1 MSAPTVS
8 RDSAPT
14 ASAAVAG
21 AAPGPGHLR
30 RLLRG
35 PATDPAWARP
45 ALLGLL
51 GATALLYLW
60 DLSASGWGNAFYA
73 AAAESG
79 GSSWKAW
86 FFGSFDL
93 GNAITVDKPPA
104 SLWVMGLSVRL
115 FGLSSW
121 SILAPQAL
129 MGVASVGLL
138 FATVRRR
145 FGPSAGL
152 LAGAVMALTP
162 VAVLMFRFDNPDAL
176 LVLLLV
182 AAAYAVVRAVEAA
195 GTRWLL
201 LAGALVGFAFL
212 AKMMQAFL
220 VVPGFA
226 AAYLWA
232 APTTLRRRLL
242 QLLAAGAA
250 MLAAA
255 AWWVLVV
262 ELWPASSRPYIG
274 GSQTNSIL
282 ELTLGYNGFGRLT
295 GSETGSVT
303 GGGPGGAQ
311 GGGFS
316 PWGQTGITRL
326 FSSEFGGQVAWL
338 LPAALVMLVAL
349 LWISRRAPRT
359 DVGRAHVVLWGGWLL
374 VTGLVLSFAAG
385 IIHPYYTV
393 ALAPAIGALV
403 GIGSVALWRARQ
415 LVAARSALAL
425 AGGSTAG
432 LAHVL
437 LARSP
442 SWHPWLKD
450 VVLVVGL
457 LGSVALFAGPLL
469 GRRLLRAA
477 AVAALL
483 VGLAGPTA
491 YALDTAATPHTGS
504 IPSAGPA
511 VSGGRGTGPG
521 GRGTGP
527 GGRGGF
533 PGGGFPGGSPGG
545 GSGGGAGPGANGA
558 AGRGA
563 PAGGGGMGGLLEA
576 STPSTQLLALLDSD
590 ASSYTWVAAAVGSQ
604 SAAGVQLA
612 SGHAVMAVGGFNGT
626 DPSPTLAQ
634 FQTLVAQHRIHYFLS
649 GGGMRGGPG
658 GMAASGTSS
667 KITAWVQENFTAQT
681 VGGTT
686 VYDLTAP
693 TSSTSG

>member
-1 MSAPTVS
+1 MTAPTVS

-14 ASAAVAG
+14 PSAAG
-21 AAPGPGHLR
+21 AAPERGGRLRHL
-30 RLLRG
+30 LCG
-35 PATDPAWARP
+35 PAADPPWARP
-45 ALLGLL
+45 GLLALL

-60 DLSASGWGNAFYA
+60 DLGASGWANAFYA
-73 AAAESG
+73 AAAQAG
-79 GSSWKAW
+79 GGSWKAW

-121 SILAPQAL
+121 SILVPQAL

-138 FATVRRR
+138 HATVRRR

-152 LAGAVMALTP
+152 LAGAAMALTP

-182 AAAYAVVRAVEAA
+182 GAAYAVVRAVEVA
-195 GTRWLL
+195 GTRWLV
-201 LAGALVGFAFL
+201 LAGVLVGFAFL

-226 AAYLWA
+226 LAYLWA
-232 APTTLRRRLL
+232 APTTLRRRVG

-250 MLAAA
+250 MVVAG
-255 AWWVLVV
+255 AWWVAVV
-262 ELWPASSRPYIG
+262 ELWPATSRPYVG

-295 GSETGSVT
+295 GNETGSVT

-311 GGGFS
+311 GGGGFS

-326 FSSEFGGQVAWL
+326 FSGEFGGQVAWL
-338 LPAALVMLVAL
+338 IPAALVMLVAL

-359 DVGRAHVVLWGGWLL
+359 DVGRAQVVLWGSWLL
-374 VTGLVLSFAAG
+374 VTGLLLSFAAG
-385 IIHPYYTV
+385 IIHPYYSV

-403 GIGSVALWRARQ
+403 GIGSVALWRARH
-415 LVAARSALAL
+415 LLAARAALAL
-425 AGGSTAG
+425 SAAVTAG
-432 LAHVL
+432 LAYVL

-442 SWHPWLKD
+442 SWHPLLKE
-450 VVLVVGL
+450 VVVVVGL
-457 LGSVALFAGPLL
+457 LGAVALFAGPLL

-477 AVAALL
+477 AVATLL

-491 YALDTAATPHTGS
+491 YALDTAATPHSGS
-504 IPSAGPA
+504 LPSAGPA
-511 VSGGRGTGPG
+511 VAGSGRM
-521 GRGTGP
+521 GP

-533 PGGGFPGGSPGG
+533 PGGGFPGGMP
-545 GSGGGAGPGANGA
+545 GGAGQ
-558 AGRGA
+558 GA
-563 PAGGGGMGGLLEA
+563 PRPNGFPTGGGPAGGAGGGGMGGLLEA
-576 STPSTQLLALLDSD
+576 STPSAQLLSLLDSD

-634 FQTLVAQHRIHYFLS
+634 FQALVAQHEVHYFLS
-649 GGGMRGGPG
+649 GGGTRGGGPG
-658 GMAASGTSS
+658 GMRASASS
-667 KITAWVQENFTAQT
+667 NEIASWVQANFTART

-693 TSSTSG
+693 TTSTAASGG

>member
-14 ASAAVAG
+14 TPAVAG
-21 AAPGPGHLR
+21 AGPEGRLALR

-35 PATDPAWARP
+35 PATDPPWARP
-45 ALLGLL
+45 ALLTLL
-51 GATALLYLW
+51 AATALLYLW
-60 DLSASGWGNAFYA
+60 DLGASGWANAFYA
-73 AAAESG
+73 AAAQSG
-79 GSSWKAW
+79 GGSWKAW

-121 SILAPQAL
+121 SLLVPQAL
-129 MGVASVGLL
+129 MGVAAVGLL
-138 FATVRRR
+138 SATVRRR
-145 FGPSAGL
+145 FGAIAGL
-152 LAGAVMALTP
+152 IAGAVLALTP
-162 VAVLMFRFDNPDAL
+162 VAMLMFRFDNPDAL

-182 AAAYAVVRAVEAA
+182 AAAYAVVRAVEVA
-195 GTRWLL
+195 GTRWLV
-201 LAGALVGFAFL
+201 LAGVLVGFAFL

-226 AAYLWA
+226 VAYLWA

-295 GSETGSVT
+295 GDETGSVT

-349 LWISRRAPRT
+349 LWISRRAPRA
-359 DVGRAHVVLWGGWLL
+359 DVGRAQVVLWGGWLL
-374 VTGLVLSFAAG
+374 VTGLVFSFAAG

-403 GIGSVALWRARQ
+403 GIGSVALWRARH
-415 LVAARSALAL
+415 LAEARAALAL
-425 AGGSTAG
+425 AGTATAG
-432 LAHVL
+432 LAYVL

-457 LGSVALFAGPLL
+457 VGSVAVFAGPLL
-469 GRRLLRAA
+469 G
-477 AVAALL
+477 
-483 VGLAGPTA
+483 
-491 YALDTAATPHTGS
+491 
-504 IPSAGPA
+504 
-511 VSGGRGTGPG
+511 
-521 GRGTGP
+521 
-527 GGRGGF
+527 
-533 PGGGFPGGSPGG
+533 
-545 GSGGGAGPGANGA
+545 
-558 AGRGA
+558 
-563 PAGGGGMGGLLEA
+563 
-576 STPSTQLLALLDSD
+576 
-590 ASSYTWVAAAVGSQ
+590 
-604 SAAGVQLA
+604 
-612 SGHAVMAVGGFNGT
+612 
-626 DPSPTLAQ
+626 
-634 FQTLVAQHRIHYFLS
+634 
-649 GGGMRGGPG
+649 
-658 GMAASGTSS
+658 
-667 KITAWVQENFTAQT
+667 
-681 VGGTT
+681 
-686 VYDLTAP
+686 
-693 TSSTSG
+693 

>member
-1 MSAPTVS
+1 MSATTMS

-14 ASAAVAG
+14 SSVAG
-21 AAPGPGHLR
+21 AAPEGPARLH

-35 PATDPAWARP
+35 PATDPPWARP
-45 ALLGLL
+45 GLLALLA
-51 GATALLYLW
+51 ATALLYLW
-60 DLSASGWGNAFYA
+60 DLGASGWANAFYA
-73 AAAESG
+73 AAAQSG
-79 GSSWKAW
+79 GGSWKAW

-115 FGLSSW
+115 FGLSPW
-121 SILAPQAL
+121 SILVPQAL

-138 FATVRRR
+138 HATVRRR
-145 FGPSAGL
+145 FGPPAGL

-182 AAAYAVVRAVEAA
+182 AAAYAVVRAVEVA
-195 GTRWLL
+195 GTRWLV

-226 AAYLWA
+226 LAYLWA
-232 APTTLRRRLL
+232 APTTLRRRIR
-242 QLLAAGAA
+242 QLLAAGVA
-250 MLAAA
+250 MVVAG
-255 AWWVLVV
+255 AWWVAAV
-262 ELWPASSRPYIG
+262 ELWPASSRPFIG

-282 ELTLGYNGFGRLT
+282 ELTFGYNGFGRLT
-295 GSETGSVT
+295 GNETGSVT

-311 GGGFS
+311 GGGGFS
-316 PWGQTGITRL
+316 PWGRTGITRL
-326 FSSEFGGQVAWL
+326 FSSDFGGQVAWL
-338 LPAALVMLVAL
+338 IPAALVMLVAL

-359 DVGRAHVVLWGGWLL
+359 DVGRAQVVLWGSWLL
-374 VTGLVLSFAAG
+374 VTGLLFSFAAG
-385 IIHPYYTV
+385 IIHPYYSV

-403 GIGSVALWRARQ
+403 GIGSVALWRARH
-415 LVAARSALAL
+415 LVEARAALAL
-425 AGGSTAG
+425 SAAATAG
-432 LAHVL
+432 LAYVL

-442 SWHPWLKD
+442 SWHPWLAE

-477 AVAALL
+477 AVATLL
-483 VGLAGPTA
+483 VGLVGPTA
-491 YALDTAATPHTGS
+491 YALDTAATPHSGS
-504 IPSAGPA
+504 LPSAGPA
-511 VSGGRGTGPG
+511 VAGGRGM
-521 GRGTGP
+521 GP

-533 PGGGFPGGSPGG
+533 PGGGVPGGFPGGAA
-545 GSGGGAGPGANGA
+545 GGGAGPGANGF

-563 PAGGGGMGGLLEA
+563 PGGGGGMGGLLDA
-576 STPSTQLLALLDSD
+576 STPSAQLVALLGSD

-612 SGHAVMAVGGFNGT
+612 SGHAVMSVGGFNGT

-634 FQTLVAQHRIHYFLS
+634 FQALVAQHEIHYFLS
-649 GGGMRGGPG
+649 GGGMRGGGPG
-658 GMAASGTSS
+658 GTGGSGASSE
-667 KITAWVQENFTAQT
+667 ITAWVQANFTAQT

-693 TSSTSG
+693 TTSTSASSGS